1 MEDEILRK
9 LEEKISKIESYI
21 NNLKMENKE
30 LKSKIEILEE
40 EKSKYDGEKEN
51 LRQRLSALLQK
62 LEQFEQV

>member
-1 MEDEILRK
+1 MEDEILQK

-62 LEQFEQV
+62 LEQFEQI